1 MASHDHYDMHFLCPL
16 WWCLLSR
23 CLLKNNIF
31 YLVKLV
37 LLSFLRQP
45 HSLWDFS
52 LIFSSRRILLA
63 IVLGTMVCLPGWV
76 CSSEVSFFGKVYLLC
91 VCPHACMCIP
101 RTLGGQKRA
110 SDPKELELWIVG
122 SSHMGARNQTL
133 VLGKSSPVPLT
144 SEPSFQ
150 SMRVFYPFLW
160 LVVYHLGLPFVQCHV
175 LKSPLYLTQYKFIIN
190 GLIYL

>member
-91 VCPHACMCIP
+91 VCPHACLEARDQPWESFFQTWSLTRTWNADLARLAGQWALGSTCIFP
-101 RTLGGQKRA
+101 ST
-110 SDPKELELWIVG
+110 EI
-122 SSHMGARNQTL
+122 
-133 VLGKSSPVPLT
+133 T
-144 SEPSFQ
+144 SKHYQ
-150 SMRVFYPFLW
+150 A
-160 LVVYHLGLPFVQCHV
+160 
-175 LKSPLYLTQYKFIIN
+175 
-190 GLIYL
+190 